1 MSKTDRHLNIAT
13 TDFLEPW
20 KSRNYIFFQRVTWMD
35 LAYPNLLGT
44 KYFGFVVV
52 VDDEELHG

>member
-13 TDFLEPW
+13 TDILERW
-20 KSRNYIFFQRVTWMD
+20 KLRNYIIFQQVTWMD

-44 KYFGFVVV
+44 KCFGFVVV
-52 VDDEELHG
+52 VDDEEVCC

>member
-1 MSKTDRHLNIAT
+1 MSKTDRHLNMAT
-13 TDFLEPW
+13 TDFLERW
-20 KSRNYIFFQRVTWMD
+20 KLRNYIIFQQVTWMD

-44 KYFGFVVV
+44 KCFGFVVV